1 MEGAA
6 EADLVSRFSARGRW
20 LIILAVAAGMMGNG
34 SVSVDAARAATGSE
48 PRHDTH
54 VSHTRLILDG
64 KSVVAR
70 VRVFH
75 DDLEKALHRSVAR
88 DAATQTAFTQY
99 LESHFLVRADG
110 VKLSCR
116 IEEQDADA
124 DPSGE
129 KVWWAIVQCDAAKP
143 IRTLGLVHS
152 LFFEVYRDQ
161 QNLVTVIKAPE
172 DERRAL
178 YFHTGDVKEQTVRF

>member
-1 MEGAA
+1 MGGGRVSDAA
-6 EADLVSRFSARGRW
+6 ARG
-20 LIILAVAAGMMGNG
+20 AVTA
-34 SVSVDAARAATGSE
+34 DT
-48 PRHDTH
+48 RHDTH
-54 VSHTRLILDG
+54 VSHTRLVLDG

-70 VRVFH
+70 VRVFR
-75 DDLEKALHRSVAR
+75 DDLEKALHRVVAR
-88 DAATQTAFTQY
+88 DTATQVAFTEY
-99 LESHFLVRADG
+99 LASHFLVRADG
-110 VKLSCR
+110 EKLTCR
-116 IEEQDADA
+116 IEEHDADS

-129 KVWWAIVQCDAAKP
+129 RVWWAIVQCDATKP
-143 IRTLGLVHS
+143 IRALGLVHS